1 MSLDN
6 KYSFAKSDSILSIK
20 YKSTQEF
27 KYIAENSQTFV
38 SFLSNIGGLI
48 SLWFGLAFVDIET
61 MIKFIARRIRLFL
74 VHQFRLDKIIEI
86 IKSLV
91 MRQLLINL
99 IHLFHFLEEY
109 NWRKILSIICFPIFI
124 LQVSQLIQSYLQ
136 FSTEVNINLI
146 SYRDSNDLIK
156 LDALPAITV
165 CVEQIFERLV
175 SDEKTASMFIKLHNQ
190 LIYHPLY
197 DNKSYEVPYIVY
209 EVNKSIEDVIYHTL
223 NKAII
228 YTNLEWIS
236 YFKRKYQNEPD
247 GWDLIYEI
255 NDIFELKKLYLFNEE
270 ESDRQLSVK
279 YWRTKSISQIHM
291 IYDGLCQLPLAKKHT
306 LDSQMQYCNELFKIP
321 YIVSPFG
328 KCVTFFYNNQTNNV
342 LYKIYHFKMN
352 FLASLRMVGQD
363 KKFYVDDY
371 IIDHRSMKAIHQK
384 FIVHQA
390 NTFPIISD
398 YDMSFTQNN
407 LFARNSFAIL
417 LNKIQFERL
426 KPPYDTDC
434 IDYISQNI
442 FDCLN
447 KCYQDKYLNE
457 FKCIPID
464 GGIFT
469 IDVENVNQDAFCT
482 KNTSRL
488 LNTSKILSQKLKLE
502 CSKYCGTPCSEI
514 YYSNHYHEIQ
524 MEILTHFDFYLS
536 SSYYLNV
543 KYWPKKLFH
552 SLIIDLANTWSLWYG
567 ISLVQIIQILFS
579 TKVKKLILFI
589 VTKFNQ
595 PQLYLKLKVSK
606 S

>member
-1 MSLDN
+1 MSLEN
-6 KYSFAKSDSILSIK
+6 KYYFTKSDSILSIK

-27 KYIAENSQTFV
+27 QYIAENSQTFV
-38 SFLSNIGGLI
+38 TYLANIGGLI

-74 VHQFRLDKIIEI
+74 IHKFRLDKIIEI
-86 IKSLV
+86 IRSLV
-91 MRQLLINL
+91 MRQLLIKL
-99 IHLFHFLEEY
+99 IHWFHFLEEY

-124 LQVSQLIQSYLQ
+124 HQVSQLIQSYLQ

-146 SYRDSNDLIK
+146 SYRDSNDMIK

-175 SDEKTASMFIKLHNQ
+175 SDEKTASLFVKLDNQ

-209 EVNKSIEDVIYHTL
+209 EVNKSIEDKLYHTL

-228 YTNLEWIS
+228 STNVEWIS
-236 YFKRKYQNEPD
+236 YFKRMYQYDPG

-255 NDIFELKKLYLFNEE
+255 NDYFDLKRLYIFNEE

-279 YWRTKSISQIHM
+279 YWRTKSESQNHM
-291 IYDGLCQLPLAKKHT
+291 FIDGFCQLDLAMKHT
-306 LDSQMQYCNELFKIP
+306 LDSQMQYCNKLFKIP
-321 YIVSPFG
+321 YIISPFG
-328 KCVTFFYNNQTNNV
+328 KCVTFFYNNQTDNDFYQN
-342 LYKIYHFKMN
+342 HRFRMN
-352 FLASLRMVGQD
+352 YLASLRMID
-363 KKFYVDDY
+363 EKKLYVDDY
-371 IIDHRSMKAIHQK
+371 IIDDRSMKAIHQK

-390 NTFPIISD
+390 TTFPILSD

-407 LFARNSFAIL
+407 LFARNSFAIQ

-426 KPPYDTDC
+426 EPPYDTDC
-434 IDYISQNI
+434 IDHSNQTI

-447 KCYQDKYLNE
+447 KCYRDKYLNQ
-457 FKCIPID
+457 FKCIPVD

-469 IDVENVNQDAFCT
+469 FDVDHLNQDAFCT

-488 LNTSKILSQKLKLE
+488 LNILNILSQKLKSE

-514 YYSNHYHEIQ
+514 CYSNNYREIQ
-524 MEILTHFDFYLS
+524 MQYLTHFDFYLS

-543 KYWPKKLFH
+543 KYWPKKLFY

-567 ISLVQIIQILFS
+567 ISLVQIIKILFS
-579 TKVKKLILFI
+579 SYIKKLVVLII
-589 VTKFNQ
+589 TKFNQ
-595 PQLYLKLKVSK
+595 PQLYRKSKVSK
-606 S
+606 F